1 MAARHICAILLML
14 GAASP
19 GLAAQQCD
27 FMATT
32 GNEQY
37 AETNIRAGPAAT
49 SKIVMTLEAMALVEL
64 HVTGRQGNWYRIDR
78 ITNAEID
85 KQLFR
90 GTAWIHRSELVLSVA
105 GGNHRLHSGPS
116 KKSATVMR
124 LVADG
129 NLIDIID
136 CRGRWVKAI
145 VDKQATGWMAP
156 DAQCSNPMTTCS

>member
-1 MAARHICAILLML
+1 MAVRHICAILLML
-14 GAASP
+14 GASSP

-37 AETNIRAGPAAT
+37 ESTNIRAAPAAT
-49 SKIVMTLEAMALVEL
+49 SGVLMTLEPMALVEL
-64 HVTGRQGNWYRIDR
+64 HVTGRQGNWYKVDR
-78 ITNAEID
+78 IINAELD

-105 GGNHRLHSGPS
+105 GGDHRLYSGPS
-116 KKSATVMR
+116 RKSATVMR
-124 LVADG
+124 LTPDG

-136 CRGRWVKAI
+136 CRGSWVKAI